1 MVNFNKMISRFY
13 PDAIPDKDFKTV
25 TDDDGRIS
33 ISEWN
38 TKKLGAEPDI
48 PKLHEK
54 YMELAKEIKVYAPKF
69 DDSDPAPWLTKKKE
83 EPEKIR
89 QSSTNST
96 VYNIHNTR
104 LPLVNFDPQTGIVS
118 YKENFGNE

>member
-25 TDDDGRIS
+25 TDGYGRIS

-54 YMELAKEIKVYAPKF
+54 YMELVKEIKVYAPKF
-69 DDSDPAPWLTKKKE
+69 DDSDPAPWLSEKKKE
-83 EPEKIR
+83 EPENIR
-89 QSSTNST
+89 HSSIS
-96 VYNIHNTR
+96 NTYIQNTH
-104 LPLVNFDPQTGIVS
+104 LPIVNFDPETGIVS
-118 YKENFGNE
+118 YKEDSGNE

>member
-25 TDDDGRIS
+25 TDGDGRIS

-54 YMELAKEIKVYAPKF
+54 YMELVKEIKVYAPKF
-69 DDSDPAPWLTKKKE
+69 DDSDPAPWLSEKKKE
-83 EPEKIR
+83 EPENIR
-89 QSSTNST
+89 HSSIS
-96 VYNIHNTR
+96 NTYIQNTH
-104 LPLVNFDPQTGIVS
+104 LPIVNFDPETGFVTS
-118 YKENFGNE
+118 YRGGFRK